1 MTEVETFVRKFH
13 QLWNDGVTAH
23 LNLDT
28 HGGQAW
34 VGLRVHLGGHVPGPL
49 HRPVHPFKQ
58 EVPRKE
64 SPSRQRRRERR
75 AAARQARASDEE
87 AVEACKNVQQTNE
100 EQSVAVD
107 AVDAEAVEDTAKEPN
122 VDPVI
127 DEFCS
132 NAEYNENILS
142 DKNSV
147 SYRFILTEIKDLEV
161 FKVKVRH
168 SFSQA
173 EVDISNQHFEISGCE
188 ILQDQLRFYL
198 KTKNDEKATKAISNL
213 KAEDI
218 LIRKIPKK
226 KPNS

>member
-1 MTEVETFVRKFH
+1 M
-13 QLWNDGVTAH
+13 
-23 LNLDT
+23 
-28 HGGQAW
+28 
-34 VGLRVHLGGHVPGPL
+34 
-49 HRPVHPFKQ
+49 
-58 EVPRKE
+58 
-64 SPSRQRRRERR
+64 
-75 AAARQARASDEE
+75 
-87 AVEACKNVQQTNE
+87 
-100 EQSVAVD
+100 
-107 AVDAEAVEDTAKEPN
+107 
-122 VDPVI
+122 
-127 DEFCS
+127 
-132 NAEYNENILS
+132 
-142 DKNSV
+142 
-147 SYRFILTEIKDLEV
+147 SYRFILTEIKDIEV